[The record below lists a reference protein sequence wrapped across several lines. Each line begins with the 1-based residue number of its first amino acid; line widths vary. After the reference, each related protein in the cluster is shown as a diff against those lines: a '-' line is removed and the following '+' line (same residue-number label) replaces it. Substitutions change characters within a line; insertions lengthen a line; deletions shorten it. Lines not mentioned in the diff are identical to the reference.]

1 MSTPLVAGAAALV
14 REYFAS
20 GTFTEYQH
28 ANGVDC
34 GSTSYIQHHCAP
46 FNPSGE
52 LVKAILINSAIGI
65 NGWDLSGDVWKNGGP
80 SYVTM
85 GAPPDNMQAAWKTY
99 ITCPLFVFLISMHEF
114 WKKKQHK
121 S

>member
-46 FNPSGE
+46 FNASGE
-52 LVKAILINSAIGI
+52 LVKAVLINSAIGI
-65 NGWDLSGDVWKNGGP
+65 KRWDRSIDVSKNGGP
-80 SYVTM
+80 SIVEL
-85 GAPPDNMQAAWKTY
+85 GPPPDNMQ
-99 ITCPLFVFLISMHEF
+99 VHLILR
-114 WKKKQHK
+114 
-121 S
+121 

>member
-65 NGWDLSGDVWKNGGP
+65 NGWDRSGDVWKNGGP

-85 GAPPDNMQAAWKTY
+85 GAPPDNMQVH
-99 ITCPLFVFLISMHEF
+99 LNLS
-114 WKKKQHK
+114 
-121 S
+121 

>member
-65 NGWDLSGDVWKNGGP
+65 NGWDRSPWPSSPAWNGGP

-85 GAPPDNMQAAWKTY
+85 GAPPDNMQVH
-99 ITCPLFVFLISMHEF
+99 LNLS
-114 WKKKQHK
+114 
-121 S
+121 